1 MKCKNS
7 LSPSWSLCVL
17 LSFILIA
24 ISYHMHDSIFL
35 TRKCSLWRKFKS
47 HKISLFFLTL
57 YMLLECYVCAVW
69 ILKHKYA
76 LHYKAF
82 WLNAQDFPF
91 SCSYSL
97 CDIILRKFQLCLWCM
112 SWKKFHLI
120 TSNCNFLYENCV
132 FFGIAAT
139 VGMLINFSRFFP
151 SFWCSYWEICWKSNK
166 NLGWEFSIIFCI

>member
-24 ISYHMHDSIFL
+24 ISYHMLDSIFL
-35 TRKCSLWRKFKS
+35 ARKCSLWRKFKS

-91 SCSYSL
+91 LAPSLYVISFCGSFSFAFDVWVGKNFIWLPQIAIFSMRTVYFLVLLLLLACS
-97 CDIILRKFQLCLWCM
+97 
-112 SWKKFHLI
+112 
-120 TSNCNFLYENCV
+120 
-132 FFGIAAT
+132 
-139 VGMLINFSRFFP
+139 
-151 SFWCSYWEICWKSNK
+151 
-166 NLGWEFSIIFCI
+166 